1 MSRVNVLFLTHRL
14 PYAPNRGDRVRAY
27 FLLRELRR
35 HADVTLVSLVHDEDE
50 ASHASS
56 LRDLVSSTYVVR
68 VPAWRNRIRSFAA
81 LPTQRPT
88 THTML
93 DAPEL
98 RSTIA
103 TAVAASPPDVVFAYC
118 SGIAPCALES
128 PLAERP
134 LVIDMVDVDSAKWSA
149 LAAVTRWPLSSIY
162 RREARTLRAFEAVIS
177 TRAVTTLIT
186 TEREAE
192 TLRSIAPAA
201 RIQVVENGIDVAS
214 LRPRTPPAPSSDV
227 VFCGVMNYAPNEQAV
242 LWLTRSIWPR
252 VRARRSDATLTVV
265 GSHPTRAIQS
275 LASDAQGIR
284 ITGAVPDV
292 RPYLW
297 RAAVAVA
304 PILTARG
311 IQNKVLE
318 AVAAGLPTVV
328 TPNIMSSLP
337 ATIADACA
345 AAETADA
352 LADAIVGLLE
362 QSPEQRRA
370 LAARARVDALTWERQ
385 LAPVPAVLAEAAR
398 RR

>member
-68 VPAWRNRIRSFAA
+68 VPAWRNRIRSLAA

-103 TAVAASPPDVVFAYC
+103 TAVATSPPDVVFAYC
-118 SGIAPCALES
+118 SGIAPCALEP

-134 LVIDMVDVDSAKWSA
+134 LLIDMVDVDSAKWAA
-149 LAAVTRWPLSSIY
+149 LAAVTRWPLSWVY

-177 TRAVTTLIT
+177 TRAVATLIT

-192 TLRSIAPAA
+192 TLRAIAPTA
-201 RIQVVENGIDVAS
+201 RVDVVENGIDVAS
-214 LRPRTPPAPSSDV
+214 LRPQTPPAPSSDV

-242 LWLTRSIWPR
+242 LWLAQSIWPR

-328 TPNIMSSLP
+328 TPNIISSLP
-337 ATIADACA
+337 ATIADACV

-362 QSPEQRRA
+362 HSPEQRRA
-370 LAARARVDALTWERQ
+370 LAARAHVDALTWERQ
-385 LAPVPAVLAEAAR
+385 LARVPEILAEAAR